1 MVLQNI
7 PLSIK
12 CYRRMRFKKKKKEKK
27 RYFPWGKI
35 IFVLMKKV
43 QKRNNMLEE
52 YFAKRGN

>member
-12 CYRRMRFKKKKKEKK
+12 CYRRMRFKKKKEKK